1 MKKLI
6 VLTVL
11 AGLAVQLAR
20 KYNINTL
27 EDLKNLILPKLDV
40 LTAKG

>member
-11 AGLAVQLAR
+11 AGIAVQIAR

-27 EDLKNLILPKLDV
+27 EDLKNMILPKLDK
-40 LTAKG
+40 LKA